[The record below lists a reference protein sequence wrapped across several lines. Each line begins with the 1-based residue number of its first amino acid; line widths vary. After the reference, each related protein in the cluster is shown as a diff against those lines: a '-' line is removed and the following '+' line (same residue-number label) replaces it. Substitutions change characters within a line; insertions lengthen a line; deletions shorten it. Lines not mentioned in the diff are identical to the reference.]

1 MYFQEVQ
8 KRMNCLLTEGTK
20 GRHRQLM
27 IYTLREQQSE
37 GLCTKKRFWKF
48 RKCPVSL
55 SGLWLARWNTEL
67 CTSRRSG
74 GQYTHSNQSQPIHI
88 SVKLHR
94 DLRRREAHADGFL
107 GIREIL
113 LHTSVY
119 DRISY
124 VSPWRYG
131 AGLEAFGYA
140 ISGHV

>member
-1 MYFQEVQ
+1 
-8 KRMNCLLTEGTK
+8 MNCLLTEGTK

-48 RKCPVSL
+48 TKHLVSL
-55 SGLWLARWNTEL
+55 SRLWLARWNTEL
-67 CTSRRSG
+67 CTSQRSG
-74 GQYTHSNQSQPIHI
+74 GQYTHSNQSQPSHI

-94 DLRRREAHADGFL
+94 DLRRREAHTDVFL
-107 GIREIL
+107 GNPVREIL
-113 LHTSVY
+113 LHTTVY

-131 AGLEAFGYA
+131 AGLEAFRLRYYYHKQ
-140 ISGHV
+140 SCVT